1 MSAVSTDG
9 CIIVEVVLVETAP
22 RLAWD
27 PYRDFCLM
35 RDLTEEGLRLRYGKS
50 AIKACPFRHLQH
62 NRKLMHLMLPLY
74 S

>member
-22 RLAWD
+22 RLPWD
-27 PYRDFCLM
+27 PYKDFCLI

-50 AIKACPFRHLQH
+50 RISVCQIKLYKSQQ
-62 NRKLMHLMLPLY
+62 NRNIK
-74 S
+74 